1 MRSKIYLPSFT
12 AADPHSFGALD
23 SVTYQYFVASISV
36 HFVVWYRSRL
46 LVRLLV
52 FEASEFRSL
61 ADLLAKTVC
70 SFFSSNLATL

>member
-12 AADPHSFGALD
+12 VAHPPSFGALD
-23 SVTYQYFVASISV
+23 SVRYQYFVASRSV
-36 HFVVWYRSRL
+36 LFVVWYRSRL

-61 ADLLAKTVC
+61 ADLLA
-70 SFFSSNLATL
+70 